1 MSYAEDVGL
10 NTVEWGSENSPHVA
24 LLLHGLAGRAQAF
37 EEALAEKLL
46 GADSVAGGSWRLLAP
61 DLWEGWLRGCG
72 EQGQHT
78 RA

>member
-46 GADSVAGGSWRLLAP
+46 GADSIAGGF
-61 DLWEGWLRGCG
+61 
-72 EQGQHT
+72 
-78 RA
+78 